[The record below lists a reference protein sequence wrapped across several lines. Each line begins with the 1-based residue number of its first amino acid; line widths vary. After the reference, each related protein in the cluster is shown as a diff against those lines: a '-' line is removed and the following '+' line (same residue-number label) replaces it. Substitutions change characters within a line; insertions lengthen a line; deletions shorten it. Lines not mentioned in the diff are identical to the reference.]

1 MPWADNGDYRD
12 NTMQRILSVDPSV
25 DATVSIPTSDA
36 APRPAK
42 HTSRGLAMTA
52 ATLGTVVEYADWA
65 IYAAFASLFS
75 PHFFPSNDPTTSL
88 LATFGVFAIGFVT
101 RPIGGAV
108 LGAYSDRHGRKKALT
123 LSITLM
129 AGSSIL
135 IAICPGYET
144 LGRGAPLILIF
155 ARLLQGFSAGGE
167 FGSGST
173 FLVETGRSDR
183 RGFSGSFQHA
193 AVNAGVLVAS
203 LIGFALTS
211 QLSSVEM
218 AAWGWRLGFGI
229 AGLLGL
235 VVLWLRLVVSE
246 TASFQAVAA
255 KGTSNRRPLLE
266 VFQKHPRAALRVI
279 GIAMAGNLIS
289 YLWLVHFPTY
299 VHVKTGLPLKDAFTA
314 SLISIAVSLVLV
326 PLAGALSDRVGRRP
340 VLIAFALGS
349 AVFVGP
355 GLAAL
360 SNDFWVDTAVVT
372 IGMAL
377 ASLFAG
383 VVACAM
389 AEQFPAE
396 VRATG
401 VSFPYAIAVTLF
413 GGTAPYIVTAFTKA
427 GIDNLLWV
435 YVAAVCL
442 ISCVV
447 YLRMPETSRSALD

>member
-1 MPWADNGDYRD
+1 
-12 NTMQRILSVDPSV
+12 MQRILSADPSLNAAV
-25 DATVSIPTSDA
+25 ADA
-36 APRPAK
+36 APRPTK
-42 HTSRGLAMTA
+42 RSSRGLAMTA

-88 LATFGVFAIGFVT
+88 LATFGVFAIGFLT

-144 LGRGAPLILIF
+144 LGLGAPLILIL

-167 FGSGST
+167 FGSGTT
-173 FLVETGRSDR
+173 FLVETGRGDR

-203 LIGFALTS
+203 LIGLGLTS
-211 QLSSVEM
+211 RLSPAEM
-218 AAWGWRLGFGI
+218 AAWGWRFGFGI

-235 VVLWLRLVVSE
+235 IVLWLRLVVSE
-246 TASFQAVAA
+246 TPSFQAIADRS
-255 KGTSNRRPLLE
+255 GQSRRPLFE
-266 VFQKHPRAALRVI
+266 VFQKHPRSVLRVI
-279 GIAMAGNLIS
+279 GIAMAGNLVS
-289 YLWLVHFPTY
+289 YLWLVHFPTF

-314 SLISIAVSLVLV
+314 SLISIGVSLLLV

-340 VLIAFALGS
+340 VLIAFALSS
-349 AVFVGP
+349 AAFVGP

-360 SNDFWVDTAVVT
+360 SNNFWVDTAIVT

-383 VVACAM
+383 VVASAM

-401 VSFPYAIAVTLF
+401 VSLPYAIAVTVF
-413 GGTAPYIVTAFTKA
+413 GGTAPYIITAFTKA
-427 GIDNLLWV
+427 GIGNLLWV
-435 YVAAVCL
+435 YIAAVCL

-447 YLRMPETSRSALD
+447 YMRMPETSRKTLD